1 MKIKFE
7 ITDIPNEEQKK
18 YPVAYLEGI
27 LKIFVYDKI
36 FFDQSG
42 ILLIEFAISI
52 NKWLSNIKQG
62 EIVDFIYLSMDNDEP
77 ILFINHVVDNNYKIN
92 SIWQE
97 VEVSEF
103 LIMEDM
109 VIEFEKFLDD
119 LAIILKLTAKIEL
132 NSILYDGN
140 FLN

>member
-1 MKIKFE
+1 MKIEFE

-27 LKIFVYDKI
+27 LKIFVCNKI

-52 NKWLSNIKQG
+52 NNWLRNIKQG

-103 LIMEDM
+103 LIMEDI
-109 VIEFEKFLDD
+109 VIEFENFLDD

-140 FLN
+140 FPN